1 MNFPVNAGRFF
12 FGFVLLALFAC
23 LANASVTVNPKF
35 LFLDG
40 SRRSVSVTVTNPGGE
55 EAEVWVEVKYGYE
68 TSDNSGKILIHF
80 DTLAVDEPS
89 AATWIRCYP
98 PRFIVGAGETQTIR
112 IAVRP
117 PAGTGEGE
125 YWARILVTS
134 RLRNISQLSPSGL
147 LSSAKSGI
155 NLMTQLSLP
164 FHYRVGKV
172 TTGLQVTSMNA
183 STSDTAIVVSM
194 QLAKV
199 GNAAFWGSRVI
210 KITNESGK
218 VVSTETKNVCVYKT
232 LTLIDRINRTNLPS
246 GTYSVDVEFVTGKRT
261 DLRVSDLVQAPSV
274 HAAASVLIP

>member
-1 MNFPVNAGRFF
+1 MNFPVIAGRFF
-12 FGFVLLALFAC
+12 FGFVLLSL
-23 LANASVTVNPKF
+23 LASLAHASVTVNPKF
-35 LFLDG
+35 IFLDG
-40 SRRSVSVTVTNPGGE
+40 SRRSVGVTVTNPGDQE
-55 EAEVWVEVKYGYE
+55 VEVWIEAKYGYE
-68 TSDNSGKILIHF
+68 TSDDSGKILIHF

-89 AATWIRCYP
+89 AATWIRVYP
-98 PRFIVGAGETQTIR
+98 TRFVVGAGETQTVR

-117 PAGTGEGE
+117 PGGTGEGE

-134 RLRNISQLSPSGL
+134 RLRNISPLPLSGVQG
-147 LSSAKSGI
+147 ATKSGI

-172 TTGLQVTSMNA
+172 TTGLQVTSMNT
-183 STSDTAIVVSM
+183 SISDTAILVSM

-218 VVSTETKNVCVYKT
+218 VVSTVTKNLCVYKT

-246 GTYSVDVEFVTGKRT
+246 GTYNVDVEFVTGKRT
-261 DLRVSDLVQAPSV
+261 DLRVSDLVQAPSI